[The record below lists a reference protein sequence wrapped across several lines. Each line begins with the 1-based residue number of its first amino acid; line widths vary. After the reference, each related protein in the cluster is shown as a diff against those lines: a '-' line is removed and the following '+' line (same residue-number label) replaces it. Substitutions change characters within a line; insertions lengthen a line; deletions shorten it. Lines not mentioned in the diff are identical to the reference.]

1 VTSRIPEDVT
11 ASLSL
16 RVDSQIRESSSE
28 RAARAERRVAEY
40 LRTLGLTQP
49 ERVAE
54 LSTKFAELAN
64 GSPAQAVETAQR
76 AVEQFTQDVFGLEVG
91 AVDPLWLRAF
101 IAAQPAVFLGDV
113 ELACKV
119 AVRFGDPRAFK
130 PQQHAQ
136 FQQQELR
143 RMNVPGWMF
152 GIGSVV
158 LATLV
163 ATVALLRGLKVD
175 GLTGAE
181 LLFAALFAGLFC
193 LGGIGCAIA
202 VVGFFTSFRR
212 SAPAGQGRESQA
224 PLPRSALVMPIY
236 EEDAE
241 HVFAGLAAMRE
252 ALALTPGGEAFEIF
266 VLSDSRRPEQ
276 IAEEERAFRRV
287 AKLLLPL
294 DIPIFYRRRVLNERQ
309 KAGNLS
315 EFFERFG
322 HRYEYAVVLDADSL
336 MRADT
341 LVEMLRRME
350 AQPNLALLQA
360 PLALHAG
367 TTLFSRAQ
375 QYAASVAGPL
385 FTRGLAYLSGPHGN
399 YYGHNA
405 IIRVRAF
412 LECCSLP
419 VLEGQPPLGGHILS
433 HDFVEAALLCRAGWE
448 VRIAHDLDGSWEEL
462 PETLPDY
469 VARDRRWCQG
479 NLQHL
484 RVALAEGFKPMSRLH
499 MWIGAGAYLAGP
511 AWLCFTVIGTVLA
524 AGSDRPLVPASVA
537 LPLMIATFGL
547 LILPRVLAVLMLLL
561 HREQRIAHGGVI
573 RVVIG
578 GAFELLFGSLLAPL
592 MMVHHTRIV
601 LSIITGG
608 AVRWGAQRRRAG
620 GAFSQVVRSETL
632 STFLGVATA
641 VVLALTAPGLVL
653 WLAPLWVPLVL
664 AIPIAALVS
673 SMGFGRAFART
684 GVFAVPSETQPDEL
698 LMRARDL
705 QALTTASE
713 AARFRDLVLDPLL
726 LLTHIKKLEAAQ
738 AGGAQTAEGLSAE
751 QTAQNEQKRAELERI
766 RKRALR
772 VGPAALSDAERNALI
787 ADVES
792 LRIMHREAW
801 RVWPVESWKLA
812 REVPQL
818 PADDDFEPILR
829 ATRPSIVVS

>member
-54 LSTKFAELAN
+54 LSTRFAELAN
-64 GSPAQAVETAQR
+64 GSPGQAVETAQR
-76 AVEQFTQDVFGLEVG
+76 AVEQFTQDVFGLEAA

-101 IAAQPAVFLGDV
+101 IAVHPAVFLGEV
-113 ELACKV
+113 ELARKV
-119 AVRFGDPRAFK
+119 APRFGDPRAFK

-152 GIGSVV
+152 GIGAVV
-158 LATLV
+158 LATLI
-163 ATVALLRGLKVD
+163 ATFALLRGLKED

-181 LLFAALFAGLFC
+181 LLWAALFAGLFC
-193 LGGIGCAIA
+193 LGGIGCTIA
-202 VVGFFTSFRR
+202 VIGFFTGFRR
-212 SAPAGQGRESQA
+212 SHGISTSGPDGRESQA

-287 AKLLLPL
+287 AKLLLPI
-294 DIPIFYRRRVLNERQ
+294 DIPIYYRRRVLNERQ

-360 PLALHAG
+360 PLALHAS
-367 TTLFSRAQ
+367 TTLFARSQ

-385 FTRGLAYLSGPHGN
+385 FTRGLAYLAGPHGN

-484 RVALAEGFKPMSRLH
+484 RVALAEGFKPMSRMH
-499 MWIGAGAYLAGP
+499 MWVGAGAYLAGP
-511 AWLCFTVIGTVLA
+511 AWMCFTVIGTVLA
-524 AGSDRPLVPASVA
+524 AGSDRPLVPASTA
-537 LPLMIATFGL
+537 LPLMIATFSL
-547 LILPRVLAVLMLLL
+547 LLAPRILAVLMMLV
-561 HREQRIAHGGVI
+561 HREQRIAHGGI
-573 RVVIG
+573 FRVLLG
-578 GAFELLFGSLLAPL
+578 GAFELLLGSLLAPL

-632 STFLGVATA
+632 STVLGVVSA
-641 VVLALTAPGLVL
+641 VVLALTAPGLLL
-653 WLAPLWVPLVL
+653 WLAPIWGPLVL
-664 AIPIAALVS
+664 AIPIAALAS

-684 GVFAVPSETQPDEL
+684 GIFAVPSETQPDEL
-698 LMRARDL
+698 LLRAHDL

-726 LLTHIKKLEAAQ
+726 LLTHIKKLESAQ
-738 AGGAQTAEGLSAE
+738 AASAE
-751 QTAQNEQKRAELERI
+751 STQAENPESNEQKRAELERI

-772 VGPAALSDAERNALI
+772 VGPAALSDAERNALT
-787 ADVES
+787 ADTES
-792 LRIMHREAW
+792 LRILHREAW

-818 PADDDFEPILR
+818 PADDDFEPIGR
-829 ATRPSIVVS
+829 ITRPSIVS